1 MPCPP
6 SPRQVGA
13 DQGAQGGSC
22 PAVRG
27 LRHLRGLKTPVIGML
42 PGLGQ
47 VAGRAPR
54 GGETGS
60 QALMSLTLAP
70 GKTLG
75 MAPQEVEAVVAE
87 AVVAEAVVVEAVV
100 AEDGTEA
107 VEASS
112 GPGQKAWAHQMSP
125 SGPTMTAVMPI
136 GPQMTIR
143 GHPMTQSGPQVSL
156 NGPQMR
162 VVTTHGPPMTA
173 RALLPGQ
180 PMTARM
186 KPPSAPGKTQKAD
199 QV

>member
-1 MPCPP
+1 M
-6 SPRQVGA
+6 
-13 DQGAQGGSC
+13 
-22 PAVRG
+22 
-27 LRHLRGLKTPVIGML
+27 
-42 PGLGQ
+42 
-47 VAGRAPR
+47 APR

-75 MAPQEVEAVVAE
+75 MAPQEV
-87 AVVAEAVVVEAVV
+87 EAVVVEAVV